1 MKKEE
6 MVKTDEF
13 KELVKQFMIEEAY
26 GACDVK
32 SWVDMNGLDFKPRAT
47 DEEIT
52 LRIDEFVKR
61 FARLI

>member
-1 MKKEE
+1 

-32 SWVDMNGLDFKPRAT
+32 LCYEQLGLKFKPAAS
-47 DEEIT
+47 DNEIT
-52 LRIDEFVKR
+52 SRINGFVER
-61 FARLI
+61 YQ